1 MEDGV
6 KRRSFLVANCAPAAI
21 VESSLPS
28 ELRSYRFFFNIYLQS
43 EEFSHIYL
51 FFDFKALADSLISA
65 FIAAS

>member
-28 ELRSYRFFFNIYLQS
+28 ELRSYRFFFNI
-43 EEFSHIYL
+43 IYKVKNSVAFTSTSL
-51 FFDFKALADSLISA
+51 KFLGFDKGFEQ
-65 FIAAS
+65 IA